1 MVICDKAAF
10 NMQWT
15 VNMDTKVHAM
25 VSIKRALRKN
35 VTDTCVIDIKTKA
48 DKEEE
53 GWEQWLQQKAKE
65 VKPVCSGWKLK

>member
-10 NMQWT
+10 NMQWKT

-25 VSIKRALRKN
+25 VSIKRALRKKN
-35 VTDTCVIDIKTKA
+35 ITDTCVIDIKTKA

-53 GWEQWLQQKAKE
+53 GWEQ
-65 VKPVCSGWKLK
+65 

>member
-1 MVICDKAAF
+1 MVTCDKAAF
-10 NMQWT
+10 NMQWKT

-53 GWEQWLQQKAKE
+53 GWEQ
-65 VKPVCSGWKLK
+65 